1 MQHCLGV
8 IGIANRLAHTHDIA
22 ALLYE
27 VLDVVVSALI
37 RKLRQFYT
45 LACELFIKV
54 VKVQARWRQILHT
67 RQEHSSLQ
75 LGHGCFEL
83 RWDQC

>member
-1 MQHCLGV
+1 
-8 IGIANRLAHTHDIA
+8 
-22 ALLYE
+22 
-27 VLDVVVSALI
+27 
-37 RKLRQFYT
+37 LRQFYT
-45 LACELFIKV
+45 LACELLVKV
-54 VKVQARWRQILHT
+54 VKVQARWWQILHA

>member
-45 LACELFIKV
+45 LACELLVKV
-54 VKVQARWRQILHT
+54 VKVQARWRQILHA

-75 LGHGCFEL
+75 LGHGCFKL

>member
-1 MQHCLGV
+1 MQHGLGV
-8 IGIANRLAHTHDIA
+8 VGIVNQLAHPHDVA
-22 ALLYE
+22 ALLDK

-45 LACELFIKV
+45 LACELLVKV
-54 VKVQARWRQILHT
+54 VKVQARWRQILHA